1 MLAAR
6 ATGKTDDM
14 AQLHLAN
21 GYFKPGFETTH
32 FGAIAMQAQRCM
44 TYYEGGLKRPI
55 FWPEG
60 VTTAGLVGGGKASRW
75 ANGGYLEI
83 LPATEAQTQGG
94 HPHLTS
100 LDELEQGKAQ
110 PRENAKSMAEEYT
123 DPLTGEERVGQY
135 IELSTRV
142 TGLGLMQRAIDEAEE
157 RGTPVYTWCVLE
169 SMRPCD
175 GVGRNNLCDVE
186 ACEISR
192 WCYGSTEEERAGNI
206 DRYDDPVPHDNCDDI
221 PEGVPEKHGRAV
233 HADGWRSYR
242 QIITVYNR
250 VGADTW
256 QAQHLCRRP
265 EAKALIYS
273 PFTAANVTDL
283 ADYIPGA
290 GPIWVSYDW
299 GFTEPSHLVLYQ
311 LRDGDRPDG
320 TRGLA
325 LYAFNEIVAVQTGE
339 RELVRALIRIVTDLT
354 AQDEDG
360 NEIGYVGPTY
370 SEWEEIWKTQN
381 WPRPWPDVWPE
392 TIVGDPSA
400 VQMRSEFSTHGS
412 AAQPPSVVAHVVTTG
427 QGVLRGLISAGG
439 GRRLYAHPRCSQ
451 LIRGF
456 NNLRAKEN
464 VDGSFTEK
472 PDPDPANHAFSHG
485 PDSARYLAWFARFRF
500 GLDAA
505 GDVDTD
511 GAGG

>member
-1 MLAAR
+1 MTPSLVDIDAGLGREQQTDDSPIARTAPKTAKELHDWIRTHLGRSIPRYSVCDDHDAPFDFVGDVFLSEITDAVVLAAR

-175 GVGRNNLCDVE
+175 GVGRNNLCDVV
-186 ACEISR
+186 R
-192 WCYGSTEEERAGNI
+192 DLPMVLRL
-206 DRYDDPVPHDNCDDI
+206 DR
-221 PEGVPEKHGRAV
+221 GGAR
-233 HADGWRSYR
+233 R
-242 QIITVYNR
+242 QHR
-250 VGADTW
+250 P
-256 QAQHLCRRP
+256 LRRP
-265 EAKALIYS
+265 C
-273 PFTAANVTDL
+273 PTR
-283 ADYIPGA
+283 
-290 GPIWVSYDW
+290 
-299 GFTEPSHLVLYQ
+299 Q
-311 LRDGDRPDG
+311 LRRHP
-320 TRGLA
+320 RGR
-325 LYAFNEIVAVQTGE
+325 TGE
-339 RELVRALIRIVTDLT
+339 ARARSPRGRLAELPSDHHRL
-354 AQDEDG
+354 Q
-360 NEIGYVGPTY
+360 
-370 SEWEEIWKTQN
+370 
-381 WPRPWPDVWPE
+381 PR
-392 TIVGDPSA
+392 
-400 VQMRSEFSTHGS
+400 
-412 AAQPPSVVAHVVTTG
+412 
-427 QGVLRGLISAGG
+427 
-439 GRRLYAHPRCSQ
+439 RR
-451 LIRGF
+451 
-456 NNLRAKEN
+456 
-464 VDGSFTEK
+464 
-472 PDPDPANHAFSHG
+472 
-485 PDSARYLAWFARFRF
+485 
-500 GLDAA
+500 
-505 GDVDTD
+505 
-511 GAGG
+511 